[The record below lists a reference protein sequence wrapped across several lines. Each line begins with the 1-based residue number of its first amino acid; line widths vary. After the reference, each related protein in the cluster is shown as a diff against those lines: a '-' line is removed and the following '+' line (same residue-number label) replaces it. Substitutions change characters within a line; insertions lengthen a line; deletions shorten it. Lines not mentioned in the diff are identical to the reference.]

1 MRRRLFFRRGFVC
14 LLACI
19 LTLALAAGC
28 GPKKTEKTEKK
39 VQKEQTDQTDPAVE
53 VVSEA
58 ETVENAVDGTTTEP
72 TPPPTGEMAETKT
85 DALGNPLNDDG
96 IYYDENGNLVTEEEN
111 VNVDEDGNPISD
123 QDMIYSEGG
132 SDGWESVE
140 YGDKED
146 FAEAVKSGYEEVTEL
161 SFEPANTY
169 YMLYANGVYE
179 IQYEGDSDFLTF
191 SKGQTEE
198 QVSRITVA
206 FDQEE
211 TVKVNDA
218 DVKIR
223 SFQNVVYLALW
234 NKGGYA
240 YSIYSDQGCTRD
252 EMINMISSVR

>member
-1 MRRRLFFRRGFVC
+1 MRRRLFFRRGFPC

-28 GPKKTEKTEKK
+28 GPKKTEEAEKK
-39 VQKEQTDQTDPAVE
+39 VQKEQTDQTDPVGE

-58 ETVENAVDGTTTEP
+58 ETVENVVDGSTTEP
-72 TPPPTGEMAETKT
+72 TPPPVGEMAETET

-96 IYYDENGNLVTEEEN
+96 IYYDENGNLVSEEEN
-111 VNVDEDGNPISD
+111 VVVDEDGNPITD

-179 IQYEGDSDFLTF
+179 IQYEGDTDFLTF
-191 SKGQTEE
+191 TKGQTEE
-198 QVSRITVA
+198 QVNRITVA
-206 FDQEE
+206 YDREE
-211 TVKVNDA
+211 TVKINDA
-218 DVKIR
+218 DVRIQ

-234 NKGGYA
+234 SKGDYC
-240 YSIYSDQGCTRD
+240 YSVYCDQGCTRD
-252 EMINMISSVR
+252 EMVRMVSSVQ